1 MIEVSLVPPELVE
14 GLWPRVFP
22 YLSSASEY
30 TFGRY
35 EPEDIIEF
43 VLNGQAHL
51 WIVLDE
57 DDIKGVT
64 ITRFWQY
71 PRKNCLDLVF
81 LAGDDGFSWKDEM
94 LSTLQNWARDSGCDV
109 IEASG
114 RAGLARAFKDD
125 GYRVL
130 WQVFELPVA
139 ETGFGGQN
147 G

>member
-1 MIEVSLVPPELVE
+1 
-14 GLWPRVFP
+14 
-22 YLSSASEY
+22 
-30 TFGRY
+30 
-35 EPEDIIEF
+35 

-51 WIVLDE
+51 WVVLDE
-57 DDIKGVT
+57 DNIKGVT

-94 LSTLQNWARDSGCDV
+94 LSTLQSWARDSGCDV

-114 RAGLARAFKDD
+114 RLGLARAFKDD

-139 ETGFGGQN
+139 EAGFGGQN